1 MFRKRDRREALA
13 ENDGES
19 GAEVQNNYDV
29 NQKIKMRPIKGK
41 GNAAPARRLVDA
53 SVRGNSLRNGS
64 GNAKSLEMLVQ
75 DLEIHQI
82 ELQTQ
87 NEELRRSQIETEEAR
102 RKYSDLYDFA
112 PIGYFTLNAQ
122 GSDSRSEPD
131 RCGSTRERTGGD
143 SFSAGS
149 GAL

>member
-1 MFRKRDRREALA
+1 MNICAD
-13 ENDGES
+13 
-19 GAEVQNNYDV
+19 VQTCDDV
-29 NQKIKMRPIKGK
+29 NQGKPCDPSRPKEMQRRASRAELRSTA
-41 GNAAPARRLVDA
+41 NA
-53 SVRGNSLRNGS
+53 LRNGA
-64 GNAKSLEMLVQ
+64 GNARSLEMLIQ

-122 GSDSRSEPD
+122 GSDSRSQPD
-131 RCGSTRERTGGD
+131 GCS
-143 SFSAGS
+143 SAGS
-149 GAL
+149 EPAGTHSARAQALCETGGSEKILNFCRRF